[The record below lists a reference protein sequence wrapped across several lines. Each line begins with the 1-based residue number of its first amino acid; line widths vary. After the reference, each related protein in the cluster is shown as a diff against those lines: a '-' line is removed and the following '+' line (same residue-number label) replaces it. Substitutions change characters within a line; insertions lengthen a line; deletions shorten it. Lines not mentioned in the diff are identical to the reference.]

1 VRNVF
6 GSARRRYL
14 VKVLQLLDDAAV
26 EEAGAAAAAAPGS
39 YEGLTLKA
47 LEASVADRTATAG
60 DASNKDGNTVRLSL
74 AAAYLVV
81 AYTWLIRQQ
90 EAAAAAAGRG
100 SSRSIAAALGLGE
113 DSDDED
119 EGGDDDGW
127 GNWEP
132 EDSQPQQ
139 QQQQQQQ
146 QQGWSKGQ
154 GVSRMVRLCFQ
165 WVVHRE
171 LAELAD
177 VLVA

>member
-1 VRNVF
+1 LRNVF

-14 VKVLQLLDDAAV
+14 VKVLHLLDDAAAGK
-26 EEAGAAAAAAPGS
+26 AGAAAAAAAEAPAAAGSGS

-47 LEASVADRTATAG
+47 LEASVADRTAAAS
-60 DASNKDGNTVRLSL
+60 DASDEEGSTVRLPL

-81 AYTWLIRQQ
+81 AHMWMIKQQ
-90 EAAAAAAGRG
+90 AAAAGRG
-100 SSRSIAAALGLGE
+100 SSSAVAAALGLDDDSDGE
-113 DSDDED
+113 DS

-132 EDSQPQQ
+132 EDVEPQQ
-139 QQQQQQQ
+139 QQQP
-146 QQGWSKGQ
+146 GRSKGQ
-154 GVSRMVRLCFQ
+154 DVSRMVRLCFQ

-177 VLVA
+177 AM